1 MRPGFHDA
9 ILALIKEKFARAS
22 AKDKLC
28 VISFDE
34 MQLKLRLT
42 YQRGEDLIEGF
53 ADHGS
58 LGRKKA
64 CANHALVMMARGVTK
79 RWKQPVGFFLSAG
92 TTKAAAQQQLLTQ
105 CIQRVTAAGLTVL
118 ATTCDMSKNN
128 QKTYRLLG
136 AADSGLFTVDGR
148 EVIALF
154 DVPHIFKCI
163 RNAFA
168 KYDIEVDGELSSW
181 RYLETLH
188 ALDSASSPKAAP
200 KLSQQHISPNRFE
213 KMKVSYALQV
223 MSRTVAAA
231 ITMYTTFGKLPR
243 TALPTATLLLRLN
256 DLLDVLN
263 SSNRFDSCFSRRA
276 ISNLRPATAEEHMQ
290 TLREGDA

>member
-1 MRPGFHDA
+1 MLLRAIQQCGGQFPDLKARRAGEPLRQYGEEEEVRALALYFQGPRAYRFLQKRYVLPHPRTLRRKMEKIQMRPGFHDA

-34 MQLKLRLT
+34 MQLKPRLT

-105 CIQRVTAAGLTVL
+105 CIQR
-118 ATTCDMSKNN
+118 
-128 QKTYRLLG
+128 
-136 AADSGLFTVDGR
+136 
-148 EVIALF
+148 
-154 DVPHIFKCI
+154 
-163 RNAFA
+163 
-168 KYDIEVDGELSSW
+168 
-181 RYLETLH
+181 
-188 ALDSASSPKAAP
+188 
-200 KLSQQHISPNRFE
+200 
-213 KMKVSYALQV
+213 
-223 MSRTVAAA
+223 
-231 ITMYTTFGKLPR
+231 
-243 TALPTATLLLRLN
+243 
-256 DLLDVLN
+256 
-263 SSNRFDSCFSRRA
+263 
-276 ISNLRPATAEEHMQ
+276 
-290 TLREGDA
+290 